1 MGSVC
6 AHSVPTTLCPACG
19 TRNPGKAVHT
29 EAVACTPPHA
39 FSQGSQPVWAGP
51 PGETRENEQEMARCG
66 SLPEQTTG

>member
-1 MGSVC
+1 M
-6 AHSVPTTLCPACG
+6 P
-19 TRNPGKAVHT
+19 
-29 EAVACTPPHA
+29 PPHA